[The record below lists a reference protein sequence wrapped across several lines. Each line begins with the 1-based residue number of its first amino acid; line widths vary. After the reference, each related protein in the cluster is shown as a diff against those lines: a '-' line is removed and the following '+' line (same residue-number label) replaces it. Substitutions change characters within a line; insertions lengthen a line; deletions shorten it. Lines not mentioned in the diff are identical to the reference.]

1 MLFIFFFVMIR
12 RPPRSTRTDTLFPYT
27 TLFRSTL
34 IANIRADAGD
44 ASLPVLIWGAQRC
57 AQPGLDDE
65 QFAWL
70 RDAEFAVSEDANVH
84 LATTTVDLPLIGDN
98 LHLSEA
104 GMAQAAARVARAAGA
119 LLYDTELEWR
129 RPEGE
134 DVRGG
139 DGGASD
145 SRLNP
150 RGGNDSGPPS

>member
-1 MLFIFFFVMIR
+1 MCGVRLYCLVFFFSSR
-12 RPPRSTRTDTLFPYT
+12 RRHTRCALVTGVQTCALPIY
-27 TLFRSTL
+27 
-34 IANIRADAGD
+34 IRADAGD

-104 GMAQAAARVARAAGA
+104 GMAPAAARVARAAGA
-119 LLYDTELEWR
+119 LFYDTEQIGR
-129 RPEGE
+129 AH
-134 DVRGG
+134 V
-139 DGGASD
+139 
-145 SRLNP
+145 
-150 RGGNDSGPPS
+150 